1 MGMKI
6 LFFVLAIMLVITS
19 ALLIGLIIRCNNQS
33 QRIFKSKKDYDELKA
48 NYIAT
53 VNTNNLLEKEVKR
66 LNSEVKKQFDELN
79 NLPVQTVIKEVVVNP
94 KIKTF
99 EIKRILSADVIRFGG
114 EDYKEMTKKQMVHEL
129 SEALVANELVTFYEE
144 KDLYR
149 MEEIITARIDVLGR

>member
-19 ALLIGLIIRCNNQS
+19 VLLICLTIRCSNQS
-33 QRIFKSKKDYDELKA
+33 QNIFRLKKDYDALKA
-48 NYIAT
+48 DYEASEK
-53 VNTNNLLEKEVKR
+53 TNALLSKEVKR
-66 LNSEVKKQFDELN
+66 LNTQFDELN

-99 EIKRILSADVIRFGG
+99 EIKRILTADVIRFGG
-114 EDYKEMTKKQMVHEL
+114 EGYKEMTKKQMVHEL
-129 SEALVANELVTFYEE
+129 CETLVANELVTFYEE
-144 KDLYR
+144 KDIYR

>member
-1 MGMKI
+1 MKI
-6 LFFVLAIMLVITS
+6 AICILIIALTILLVLV
-19 ALLIGLIIRCNNQS
+19 IGLIIRCNNQS

-66 LNSEVKKQFDELN
+66 LNSEVEKQFDELN
-79 NLPVQTVIKEVVVNP
+79 NLPVQTLIKEVVANP

-99 EIKRILSADVIRFGG
+99 EVKRILTADVIRFGG
-114 EDYKEMTKKQMVHEL
+114 EGYKEMTKKQMVQEL
-129 SEALVANELVTFYEE
+129 SEALALNDLVTFYEE
-144 KDLYR
+144 KDFYR